1 MSEDQG
7 LERMNYQN
15 RLKKNRETMNKE
27 KKTRK
32 SRFPKSGIG
41 YRKIQEVF
49 KAYGLQQITYKE
61 LLELIKD
68 LGYVGE
74 TATLLVK
81 HKVLMPIGNSTYWID
96 IYNRRGFKKVA
107 YIRKHYLV
115 SMRYRKITPISPNA
129 PVYLK
134 IWGSIKLFFNTL

>member
-1 MSEDQG
+1 
-7 LERMNYQN
+7 
-15 RLKKNRETMNKE
+15 MNKE

-32 SRFPKSGIG
+32 SRFPESGIG

-61 LLELIKD
+61 LPELIKD

-74 TATLLVK
+74 TAALPVK
-81 HKVLMPIGNSTYWID
+81 HKVLMPAGNSTYRTD
-96 IYNRRGFKKVA
+96 IYNRRGFKKA
-107 YIRKHYLV
+107 ACIRKHCPV
-115 SMRYRKITPISPNA
+115 SMRYGKITPISPNA

-134 IWGSIKLFFNTL
+134 IWGNIKLFFNTL